1 MSPPDIMLEEN
12 YQKPLHNLPLEFNYE
27 KPAESRYFFNPAF
40 GGLFKFNELKGTPG
54 CEFSGCLEVFY
65 CHVNDMA
72 LDGISAVALDYDDP
86 YEGAKEALN
95 AGFDI
100 EHEKLIGRYTFKDFV
115 FQDDDGQRKVGKQI
129 KGAFIH
135 PDFKQ
140 YKIATLLY
148 KYLTKKYHYLISDNN
163 QTYQG
168 HILWVLS
175 VLKWGKVK
183 SYDCVEERFISAYD
197 PNDNPPDFKPWS
209 VPYNFPM
216 DLEHHLRA
224 DLCVRTNTP
233 LTNVVLIANSSLLE

>member
-27 KPAESRYFFNPAF
+27 KPAESRYFFNPVF

-72 LDGISAVALDYDDP
+72 LDGMSAVALDYDDP

-148 KYLTKKYHYLISDNN
+148 KYLTKREF
-163 QTYQG
+163 G
-168 HILWVLS
+168 LS
-175 VLKWGKVK
+175 
-183 SYDCVEERFISAYD
+183 RI
-197 PNDNPPDFKPWS
+197 
-209 VPYNFPM
+209 
-216 DLEHHLRA
+216 
-224 DLCVRTNTP
+224 
-233 LTNVVLIANSSLLE
+233 